1 VEATVEA
8 NRDGHGGLAGW
19 PSVEGYRLNRKAG
32 LVIEPDVARLLRAR
46 EKATGSGTVMVAN
59 DLAGYSAVVT
69 KSSPDGFL
77 VFGDWSQVLPM
88 EWGIIE
94 VGVDFYGV
102 NSAYSREDSSACA
115 PFGYAM
121 WSASN
126 RRVCED
132 HEHHMMEYEANQR
145 QQVQV
150 LAVKFFGIGSQLIEL
165 GAVIMVSRTG
175 GEYLSFGV
183 DRMALTGKGRGTG
196 RPAPV
201 LLFPM
206 QN

>member
-88 EWGIIE
+88 EWGIVE

-145 QQVQV
+145 QQVQSWPSNSSASARNSLSSVRSSWSRAQGASTSV
-150 LAVKFFGIGSQLIEL
+150 LGLIEWL
-165 GAVIMVSRTG
+165 
-175 GEYLSFGV
+175 
-183 DRMALTGKGRGTG
+183 
-196 RPAPV
+196 
-201 LLFPM
+201 
-206 QN
+206 